1 MSAVA
6 LTDRADYNVASQGQR
21 SRTWFF
27 YLAGLDYILRLF
39 EKRLALLHSNS
50 LILKLTFHYETR
62 LGCMTVP
69 DRTATVQ
76 LTKV

>member
-1 MSAVA
+1 MS
-6 LTDRADYNVASQGQR
+6 RRKASTAGLG
-21 SRTWFF
+21 SFTW
-27 YLAGLDYILRLF
+27 LGLDYILRLF

>member
-1 MSAVA
+1 MS
-6 LTDRADYNVASQGQR
+6 RRKASAAGLG
-21 SRTWFF
+21 SFTW
-27 YLAGLDYILRLF
+27 LGLDYILRLF

-69 DRTATVQ
+69 DRTATLQ
-76 LTKV
+76 LTKVIELYWKRE